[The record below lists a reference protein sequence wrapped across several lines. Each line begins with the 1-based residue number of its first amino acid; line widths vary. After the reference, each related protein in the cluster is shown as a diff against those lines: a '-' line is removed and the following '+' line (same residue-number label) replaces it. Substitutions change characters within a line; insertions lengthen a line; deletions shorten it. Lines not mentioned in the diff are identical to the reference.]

1 MFHLAMMLFV
11 QLFLVIVIA
20 SLFMFGLIE
29 ILSSGMHISL
39 SDLSLSI
46 DRERLMLQAGQYII
60 ILLIATFV
68 ICFSVAFYIRRV
80 NIQLG
85 MSNGLKS
92 KKHFVIAC

>member
-46 DRERLMLQAGQYII
+46 DRERLMLQSRTIYYHSSHSN
-60 ILLIATFV
+60 
-68 ICFSVAFYIRRV
+68 ICDLFSVVFISV
-80 NIQLG
+80 G
-85 MSNGLKS
+85 
-92 KKHFVIAC
+92 